1 LPIVTAPLAA
11 ARLRDLVACSDGP
24 AFNRCL
30 AATAQLL
37 MLHGALF
44 TAGLVI

>member
-1 LPIVTAPLAA
+1 MIAA
-11 ARLRDLVACSDGP
+11 DDGP

-37 MLHGALF
+37 LVHGALF
-44 TAGLVI
+44 AAGLAAG